1 MAVFKVNAPDGNVYN
16 VTAPDGTK
24 EEDLYRYVQT
34 QIINKGGL
42 SDGAAGGPKPAEYG
56 TEESYESENPDAWRD
71 VTDVGTAFAS
81 GAYRA
86 VGSIVGL
93 GSYVKGLNVIAD
105 PIAEWLHNAG
115 DIIDEAYLSD
125 RQKEINAELSFRL
138 QEVAKTLP
146 EDASMGDYYD
156 AMMAGGGEAYEFMK
170 DHPAQTMNLIASS
183 LPYIF
188 GGGVIASGVKVGAKG
203 ASVAA
208 SKFGLAGTA
217 KVADKVADMSRLS
230 GAALGEGSIA
240 GGSAI
245 TQVIKESGTSGE
257 YDVSRLK
264 TALTIP
270 MTGGLSLLG
279 GRLAS
284 FSKAV
289 DPDQLLGSGKA
300 ISLLKT
306 KPANVVARTV
316 VGGSIE
322 GVEETLQSGSEKYLE
337 NYGLAEGYNILD
349 PALTKGVGGE
359 AVIGGIT
366 GATQAAGLNLAAG
379 TFTAKDAK
387 KKTDGQDQLNE
398 GMAEEIENFETQ
410 LDEQQ
415 EQQEQKREVLDLEN
429 AAQQEMFI
437 ENAGVLEETL
447 NLVQD
452 PAQNIVIPGV
462 NLEEIAQ
469 LDPVQKALYYIK
481 KLSVLDPKEEF
492 ISTGSKGT
500 NTATVET
507 VTNAL
512 ESAVKLAEPGA
523 LQKDEIKTDRETV
536 NNNRRTH
543 AKTFPNEKEWQK
555 LNSQDEFE
563 RKTLEIADATSQAG
577 QDFRAWQDN
586 PEVLTKVKLDTDPTT
601 GLPTEAAI
609 KAFLGVGDT
618 QPVGVE
624 TYIQALDDH
633 AQLEEEKLIRTNSEQ
648 VSITQNLDSLLAR
661 RAEALATGNTAA
673 LVAIELEASNTIE
686 FTQEWIEA
694 KHQSRSKKKVNPKKV
709 ADEEFALDGGSVDQG
724 SASDAPTAEI
734 VVTEPAADEALSE
747 DMYQSD
753 LFEAPVGP
761 KNKEEDT
768 KDKPQSINAVD
779 KKMFALD
786 LPENNSRPSSK
797 KSERFE
803 EAQLEF
809 GRTGQS
815 VEENHPDLF
824 KAINNFAPVKTYAKK
839 LEQARERQQLLDTQ
853 VTEQGAKTSGQFK
866 MKGWM
871 LETISFLEDAARRGS
886 LNEYMSFKKELKHII
901 KKDDTRASIAKQYNL
916 SVEEIFGKTEP
927 GRKKV
932 KVKGT
937 GTSAKNPP
945 RYTVEPTKVKLE
957 KLKVNTEIQIPFTA
971 EVFASLPLEEKYK
984 RTRWDYSKLSDD
996 MSLIDPVTNEP
1007 YLSEKGKNNA
1017 KDSLKRYRQRQIDFG
1032 NMDSNDREAMGT
1044 FLEGT
1049 DFAENYS
1056 FSSETTAD
1064 LSNYQGT
1071 TAYKASA
1078 TDQDAINN
1086 AELNDRPTQYINES
1100 GKVVTQDVGSNKSTG
1115 NTGAQVLTKP
1125 GNFKAGNTDDA
1136 KAKQNL
1142 RILKAESRK
1151 LKTAATKAEKAFKA
1165 NPTPELEAVAKSKRK
1180 LSNVTVESIADVEGF
1195 KKEDSEGKIKRQ
1207 REFNKQ
1213 NSLTPGEQTPES
1225 LKQTEKENKK
1235 RNALAIK
1242 ILETNKDEIAGRWNF
1257 NRTSDTL
1264 TFESLTTEH
1273 QRDWAGEV
1281 ILAVN
1286 DNAIPDI
1293 KNQQRL
1299 MEDRINESYPRS
1311 ETKSEKVVAGRSQ
1324 INTTKSKPK
1333 TTSKPNTNKNTTK
1346 ISSKTAALTYGK
1358 TKLEPIY
1365 GEFWRSDKANIILE
1379 THLKNKNWPAYQR
1392 VVDKRVANSSKSTRS
1407 KIVPLKVDNLS
1418 SKGTA
1423 SQEKFEDIFRKL
1435 IGEKGY
1441 KRIRDQVFYFD
1452 NAEQASRVMVEEFGA
1467 GQEVGTEAAF
1477 VQKWRISG
1485 KRPIVAFI
1493 LDRVPKGDE
1502 LALFMH
1508 EVGSHLGLEGILSVK
1523 ELEAIQLRINQW
1535 YQEDLAKY
1543 GNESWYNFSL
1553 NQIQELQAKTPD
1565 KVLADSD
1572 EHLLAR
1578 YAVKRA
1584 QGEGYVDKKTGK
1596 VPKDVATEETVAFFV
1611 EGAIRIGIKPEE
1623 NSDTGKLLQK
1633 FADAFMKFFG
1643 LIKQDVDLNINAQ
1656 DLVNFAMGAAKVQLE
1671 KGFRFGRKPP
1681 SQRLIVALNVAAKRF
1696 AQQPEDTEVLKNWD
1710 SEIEKDARRR
1720 YPKDDKGKYVTND
1733 GSRIPLEEWG
1743 NFQKKQFKA
1752 EKEFKAAAKK
1762 FLAKKIK
1769 DDGKRSFSKEDK
1781 ENSDKEVKKIE
1792 KIVYDQFPHLG
1803 SMYDTIRD
1811 GLAFTAKS
1819 MRFKGDFINRYKDQL
1834 EGLKE
1839 ANDIIMESNVLA
1851 RIIKK
1856 KVDNIA
1862 VQHRMFKP
1870 HRAEAVDRMIELGTA
1885 RQLWPALL
1893 TASVIENKTKGEPD
1907 TLVPRRVVT
1916 VDKKFKALF
1925 EKYLNKTEQR
1935 FVMEIFEHGEDMME
1949 LKREIVAELGLQDS
1963 SFFAFTQLEGPY
1975 APLRRFGKHTVT
1987 LRSSELVEL
1996 EDRLAKADLSA
2007 YAKAELTRNIEK
2019 LKGKARHFHYEHFPN
2034 KGQANKFL
2042 KKEMRNKGGSFPK
2055 WDKGVYAPKAEAI
2068 GDRGTADQKVIEQ
2081 INAALTLSDMDKNS
2095 KAEFKRMLNE
2105 IYVESLQ
2112 ESSARQGQEKR
2123 QGQGIAGFSNRMTR
2137 SFIVNGRSEA
2147 NLIANM
2153 KFGKQIHTAIANVRK
2168 NAKEIDGRK
2177 DTPDGEMTNVYNL
2190 LAKHYNKKLRKKNS
2204 PIVDSIASFVT
2215 FYLLTTS
2222 PTYHIQNGTQ
2232 TLAAAVPVIA
2242 AYFGYKGLFKQLAQS
2257 YSIAHQAITWDSK
2270 IPYVGSNQVSWTLN
2284 VNLDDIPEEHQW
2296 AVPVLALLDEIEM
2309 LDLGI
2314 EQDLNETNTQ
2324 DSGFTIVDKALDGA
2338 GTISHRFYQVPRGVE
2353 AYNRISTALTAY
2365 KMALDNPKVM
2375 KTMRTNALDF
2385 AIKIT
2390 QDTQGDFTT
2399 DGAPLFIKWA
2409 LEKFGGKLVVQYKK
2423 YPLLMIWNYLRAMH
2437 MAGLGPGQSEST
2449 REEKIIGRRMVRN
2462 LLMHTTLLSGIRGLP
2477 FITFIAANALMLW
2490 ALVSGDEDE
2499 EYEPN
2504 DTDGAL
2510 ERKLNEMFPD
2520 NPKAVQA
2527 LYRGSLA
2534 AFTNVDSS
2542 MKLSHDKI
2550 FSPLPYTKVDLSEEG
2565 FKDLLLGLL
2574 GASGAVAN
2582 NMYRGLEF
2590 MSEGNMYRGFETIS
2604 PKGLKDPM
2612 EAIRFAL
2619 DGYTSR
2625 SGKLLAPPEDFN
2637 SISLMLKSL
2646 GIPTSDIVKLKW
2658 TVSEQYQIEQWYIE
2672 KEKGLRLKWK
2682 KANDAGNTSEEVEL
2696 EAEFMRL
2703 QDGKDRVRGFFND
2716 SPYSLQRLRVNSLMD
2731 ANFKQDDASRNA
2743 QRELKTGIYKN
2754 D

>member
-1 MAVFKVNAPDGNVYN
+1 M
-16 VTAPDGTK
+16 
-24 EEDLYRYVQT
+24 
-34 QIINKGGL
+34 
-42 SDGAAGGPKPAEYG
+42 
-56 TEESYESENPDAWRD
+56 
-71 VTDVGTAFAS
+71 
-81 GAYRA
+81 
-86 VGSIVGL
+86 
-93 GSYVKGLNVIAD
+93 
-105 PIAEWLHNAG
+105 
-115 DIIDEAYLSD
+115 
-125 RQKEINAELSFRL
+125 
-138 QEVAKTLP
+138 
-146 EDASMGDYYD
+146 
-156 AMMAGGGEAYEFMK
+156 
-170 DHPAQTMNLIASS
+170 
-183 LPYIF
+183 
-188 GGGVIASGVKVGAKG
+188 
-203 ASVAA
+203 
-208 SKFGLAGTA
+208 
-217 KVADKVADMSRLS
+217 
-230 GAALGEGSIA
+230 
-240 GGSAI
+240 
-245 TQVIKESGTSGE
+245 
-257 YDVSRLK
+257 
-264 TALTIP
+264 
-270 MTGGLSLLG
+270 
-279 GRLAS
+279 
-284 FSKAV
+284 
-289 DPDQLLGSGKA
+289 
-300 ISLLKT
+300 
-306 KPANVVARTV
+306 
-316 VGGSIE
+316 
-322 GVEETLQSGSEKYLE
+322 
-337 NYGLAEGYNILD
+337 
-349 PALTKGVGGE
+349 
-359 AVIGGIT
+359 
-366 GATQAAGLNLAAG
+366 
-379 TFTAKDAK
+379 
-387 KKTDGQDQLNE
+387 
-398 GMAEEIENFETQ
+398 
-410 LDEQQ
+410 
-415 EQQEQKREVLDLEN
+415 
-429 AAQQEMFI
+429 
-437 ENAGVLEETL
+437 
-447 NLVQD
+447 
-452 PAQNIVIPGV
+452 
-462 NLEEIAQ
+462 
-469 LDPVQKALYYIK
+469 
-481 KLSVLDPKEEF
+481 
-492 ISTGSKGT
+492 
-500 NTATVET
+500 
-507 VTNAL
+507 
-512 ESAVKLAEPGA
+512 
-523 LQKDEIKTDRETV
+523 
-536 NNNRRTH
+536 
-543 AKTFPNEKEWQK
+543 
-555 LNSQDEFE
+555 
-563 RKTLEIADATSQAG
+563 
-577 QDFRAWQDN
+577 
-586 PEVLTKVKLDTDPTT
+586 
-601 GLPTEAAI
+601 
-609 KAFLGVGDT
+609 
-618 QPVGVE
+618 
-624 TYIQALDDH
+624 
-633 AQLEEEKLIRTNSEQ
+633 
-648 VSITQNLDSLLAR
+648 LAR
-661 RAEALATGNTAA
+661 RAEALATGNTEA
-673 LVAIELEASNTIE
+673 LVQIENEAANTIE
-686 FTQEWIEA
+686 FTQEWTEA
-694 KHQSRSKKKVNPKKV
+694 KHQSRSKKKTSPKKV
-709 ADEEFALDGGSVDQG
+709 ADEKFALDGGSVDQG
-724 SASDAPTAEI
+724 SASDAPAAEI

-747 DMYQSD
+747 DMYQAD

-761 KNKEEDT
+761 KTKEEDA
-768 KDKPQSINAVD
+768 KNKSQSIDAVD
-779 KKMFALD
+779 KKMWSLN
-786 LPENNSRPSSK
+786 LPENNSRPSTK

-803 EAQLEF
+803 EAQIEF

-824 KAINNFAPVKTYAKK
+824 KAINNFAPAKIYAKK
-839 LEQARERQQLLDTQ
+839 LKQARERQELLDTQ

-871 LETISFLEDAARRGS
+871 KETIAFLEDAARRGS
-886 LNEYMSFKKELKHII
+886 LNEYMSFKKELEHTI
-901 KKDDTRASIAKQYNL
+901 KKGDTRASIAKQYNS
-916 SVEEIFGKTEP
+916 SVEEIFGKTEL
-927 GRKKV
+927 GKKKV

-945 RYTVEPTKVKLE
+945 RYTVEPKIIKLE
-957 KLKVNTEIQIPFTA
+957 KLEVKKKIQIPFTA

-996 MSLIDPVTNEP
+996 MSLIDPLTKEP

-1017 KDSLKRYRQRQIDFG
+1017 KDALERYRQRQIDFG
-1032 NMDSNDREAMGT
+1032 NMDSNDREAMST

-1049 DFAENYS
+1049 NFAENYS

-1064 LSNYQGT
+1064 LSTYQGN
-1071 TAYKASA
+1071 TAYKTSVS
-1078 TDQDAINN
+1078 DQEEINN
-1086 AELNDRPTQYINES
+1086 ADLNDRSPQYLNED
-1100 GKVVTQDVGSNKSTG
+1100 GKVVTQDVGSNKSSG
-1115 NTGAQVLTKP
+1115 NVGAQVLTKP
-1125 GNFKAGNTDDA
+1125 GNFKEGNTDDF
-1136 KAKQNL
+1136 KAKKEL
-1142 RILKAESRK
+1142 RVLKAESKK
-1151 LKTAATKAEKAFKA
+1151 LKTAATKAEKAFA
-1165 NPTPELEAVAKSKRK
+1165 ENPTPELEAIAKSKRK
-1180 LSNVTVESIADVEGF
+1180 LSNVTIESIADVEGF
-1195 KKEDSEGKIKRQ
+1195 KKEDDQGKIVRQ

-1213 NSLTPGEQTPES
+1213 DSLAPGESTPET
-1225 LKQTEKENKK
+1225 LAQIEKENKERLK
-1235 RNALAIK
+1235 LAVK
-1242 ILETNKDEIAGRWNF
+1242 ILKTNKEDIAGRWNF

-1264 TFESLTTEH
+1264 TFDSLTTDH
-1273 QRDWAGEV
+1273 QRLWASKV
-1281 ILAVN
+1281 ILAVR
-1286 DNAIPDI
+1286 DNAVPDI

-1299 MEDRINESYPRS
+1299 MEDKINEDYTGSK
-1311 ETKSEKVVAGRSQ
+1311 TKIEQVVDGRSQ
-1324 INTTKSKPK
+1324 TNTTKSKPK
-1333 TTSKPNTNKNTTK
+1333 PVARSNRERNTKK
-1346 ISSKTAALTYGK
+1346 VSSKNAAEEYGK
-1358 TKLEPIY
+1358 ANLAPIY
-1365 GEFWRSDKANIILE
+1365 GPRWRSHPDNKILR
-1379 THLKNKNWPAYQR
+1379 THLKNEDFGAYQR
-1392 VVDKRVANSSKSTRS
+1392 VVDKRVANSTKTTRS
-1407 KIVPLKVDNLS
+1407 KAVPLKVDNLS

-1441 KRIRDQVFYFD
+1441 RRIRDQVFYFD
-1452 NAEQASRVMVEEFGA
+1452 NAEQASKVMVEEFGA

-1553 NQIQELQAKTPD
+1553 SQIQELQAQTPGT
-1565 KVLADSD
+1565 VLADSD

-1623 NSDTGKLLQK
+1623 NSDTGRLLQK

-1643 LIKQDVDLNINAQ
+1643 LLNPVKDLPSAGIDLDITAQ

-1681 SQRLIVALNVAAKRF
+1681 SQRLLISLNVASKRF

-1720 YPKDDKGKYVTND
+1720 YPKDDKGKYVPND
-1733 GSRIPLEEWG
+1733 GSRVPLAEWG
-1743 NFQKKQFKA
+1743 NFQKQQFKA
-1752 EKEFKAAAKK
+1752 EKEFKKAAKK

-1781 ENSDKEVKKIE
+1781 EDSDKEVKKVE
-1792 KIVYDQFPHLG
+1792 KIINEQFSYLE

-1811 GLAFTAKS
+1811 GLAFSAKAL
-1819 MRFKGDFINRYKDQL
+1819 RFRGDFVNKYQSKL

-1839 ANDIIMESNVLA
+1839 ASDLVMESNKLA

-1870 HRAEAVDRMIELGTA
+1870 HRAEAVDRMIELGTS
-1885 RQLWPALL
+1885 RQVWPALL
-1893 TASVIENKTKGEPD
+1893 TDSVIENKTKGEPD

-1949 LKREIVAELGLQDS
+1949 LKREIVSELGLQNS
-1963 SFFAFTQLEGPY
+1963 GFFAFTQLDGPY
-1975 APLRRFGKHTVT
+1975 SPLRRFGKHTVT

-1996 EDRLAKADLSA
+1996 EDRLEKGELSA
-2007 YAKAELTRNIEK
+2007 YAKAELKRNIEK
-2019 LKGKARHFHYEHFPN
+2019 LKGKAKHFHYEHFPN

-2042 KKEMRNKGGSFPK
+2042 KKEMRNKNGSLPK
-2055 WDKGVYAPKAEAI
+2055 WDHGIYSPKAEAI

-2081 INAALTLSDMDKNS
+2081 INAALALSDMDKGS
-2095 KAEFKRMLNE
+2095 KAEFKRMINE

-2123 QGQGIAGFSNRMTR
+2123 QGQGIAGFSQRMTR

-2153 KFGKQIHTAIANVRK
+2153 KFGKQIHTAIATVRK
-2168 NAKEIDGRK
+2168 NAVAK
-2177 DTPDGEMTNVYNL
+2177 DRQKDQPDGAMMNVYNM

-2204 PIVDSIASFVT
+2204 PVIDSIASFVT

-2242 AYFGYKGLFKQLAQS
+2242 AYFGYKGLWEQLAQS
-2257 YSIAHQAITWDSK
+2257 YGIAHKAITWDKK
-2270 IPYVGSNQVSWTLN
+2270 IPYVGSKQVSWTLN

-2296 AVPVLALLDEIEM
+2296 AIPVLALLDEMEM

-2324 DSGFTIVDKALDGA
+2324 DSGFTIVDKGLDTA

-2375 KTMRTNALDF
+2375 KLMRTNALDF

-2399 DGAPLFIKWA
+2399 DGAPYAIKWA

-2423 YPLLMIWNYLRAMH
+2423 YPLLMIWNYTRAMH

-2462 LLMHTTLLSGIRGLP
+2462 LLMHTTMLSGIRGLP
-2477 FITFIAANALMLW
+2477 FITFIFGNALMLW

-2510 ERKLNEMFPD
+2510 ERKLNDMFPD
-2520 NPKAVQA
+2520 NPKLVQS

-2550 FSPLPYTKVDLSEEG
+2550 FSPLPYTKVDFSEEG
-2565 FKDLLLGLL
+2565 FKDLLLGVL
-2574 GASGAVAN
+2574 GATGAVAN

-2590 MSEGNMYRGFETIS
+2590 MAEGNMYRGFES
-2604 PKGLKDPM
+2604 MAPKGVKDPM

-2625 SGKLLAPPEDFN
+2625 SGKLLAPPEDFS

-2682 KANDAGNTSEEVEL
+2682 KANDAGNTGEEVEL
-2696 EAEFMRL
+2696 ESEFLRL
-2703 QDGKDRVRGFFND
+2703 QDGKDRVRGFFNN
-2716 SPYSLQRLRVNSLMD
+2716 SPYSLQRLTLDSLMD
-2731 ANFKQDDASRNA
+2731 ANFKQEDSSRKS
-2743 QRELKTGIYKN
+2743 QRALKTGIYKN